1 MEIVITIYMLTKIKL
16 FLPFLIVL
24 AVSLLLFLTN
34 LGRNTLADW
43 DEAWYADASRYMFRN
58 QHYLTPV
65 WNNYYFFDKPPLQ
78 YWLTQP
84 FLHIFGETEIAY
96 RLPSALAAISLTL
109 LTFVWAKSIWGASTG
124 LAAAA
129 VLLSFPHFLDRGR
142 SGNFD
147 ALFILLTTLSLYF
160 YNKGKYFKSGIFLG
174 FSWLTKGVFSGFFP
188 VVVTGIYGIYD
199 LVKHKSFRF
208 LKLCI
213 LMVAGALIIY
223 SPWHLIESN
232 RFEELIQKSYFST
245 FDQGEFGD
253 RSWSSIVW
261 RFDLRYLVFLNT
273 FLRLWFPVMLI
284 AGFKGLLELNK
295 KILSGKP
302 DETKSFISDSLPIV
316 TFLLIF
322 LALSA
327 AKAKNDWYIMPAY
340 PFIALLTAGL
350 FHQIFKKKQ
359 LLMIFIVLVIS
370 VSNLYLNRR
379 QAFPP
384 NKHLPEKQVALM
396 VKDLTNPDEIILTAE
411 YEFPTLRYYSQ
422 REVRTS
428 APQQDYEGK
437 YWWVW
442 DSADIA
448 TALRRGQKIITVHRP
463 GTEWSI
469 DIWGYHRIKIGEIN
483 NRIISRIVYG
493 N

>member
-1 MEIVITIYMLTKIKL
+1 MLTKIRL

-24 AVSLLLFLTN
+24 AASSLLFLTN

-43 DEAWYADASRYMFRN
+43 DEAWYADASRFMFRH

-65 WNNYYFFDKPPLQ
+65 WNNNYFFDKPPLQ
-78 YWLTQP
+78 YWMTQP
-84 FLHIFGETEIAY
+84 FLYIFGEAEIAY
-96 RLPSALAAISLTL
+96 RLPSALAAIALTL
-109 LTFVWAKSIWGASTG
+109 IVFIWTKSKWGTSAG
-124 LAAAA
+124 LAATAI
-129 VLLSFPHFLDRGR
+129 LLSFPHFLDRGR

-147 ALFILLTTLSLYF
+147 SLFIFLTTFSLYL
-160 YNKGKYFKSGIFLG
+160 YDKGKYFRSGIFLG

-188 VVVTGIYGIYD
+188 VVVAGIFGIYD
-199 LVKHKSFRF
+199 LFKHKSFRF
-208 LKLCI
+208 FKLGA
-213 LMVAGALIIY
+213 LMLAGALIVY
-223 SPWHLIESN
+223 APWHLIESN
-232 RFEELIQKSYFST
+232 RFEELIQKSYFSA

-273 FLRLWFPVMLI
+273 FLRWWFPVMLI
-284 AGFKGLLELNK
+284 AGFMAILNLNK
-295 KILSGKP
+295 SLLSEKP
-302 DETKSFISDSLPIV
+302 ADTKKFSSRHLPIIS
-316 TFLLIF
+316 FLTVF

-327 AKAKNDWYIMPAY
+327 AKAKNDWYIMPLY
-340 PFIALLTAGL
+340 PFIAIMITGL
-350 FHQIFKKKQ
+350 FSKILRKN
-359 LLMIFIVLVIS
+359 LLVFTGILLATAL
-370 VSNLYLNRR
+370 NLWFHKN

-384 NKHLPEKQVALM
+384 NKHLPEKQVALK
-396 VKDLTNPDEIILTAE
+396 VKELTNPNEMILTAE
-411 YEFPTLRYYSQ
+411 YEFPVLRYYGE

-442 DSADIA
+442 DSADISL
-448 TALRRGQKIITVHRP
+448 ALRRGQKIVTVHRP

-469 DIWGYHRIKIGEIN
+469 DIWGYRREKIGETN
-483 NRIISRIVYG
+483 GRIISRIMPA

>member
-1 MEIVITIYMLTKIKL
+1 MLAKIRSAI
-16 FLPFLIVL
+16 PFILILV
-24 AVSLLLFLTN
+24 VSSLLFLTN

-43 DEAWYADASRYMFRN
+43 DEAWYADASRYMFRH

-84 FLHIFGETEIAY
+84 FLYIFGENEIAY
-96 RLPSALAAISLTL
+96 RLPSALSAIGLTVI
-109 LTFVWAKSIWGASTG
+109 TFVWAKSLWGTSAG
-124 LAAAA
+124 LAAAT

-160 YNKGKYFKSGIFLG
+160 YNKGKYYKSGIFLG
-174 FSWLTKGVFSGFFP
+174 FSWLTKGVFSGLFP
-188 VVVTGIYGIYD
+188 LVVAGLFGFYD
-199 LVKHKSFRF
+199 FLKHKSFRF
-208 LKLCI
+208 LKFSI
-213 LMVAGALIIY
+213 FMAAGALIIY
-223 SPWHLIESN
+223 APWHLIEAN
-232 RFEELIQKSYFST
+232 RFEELIQKSYFAT

-253 RSWSSIVW
+253 RSWSSIMW

-273 FLRLWFPVMLI
+273 FLRWWFPVMLI
-284 AGFKGLLELNK
+284 AGLIELLNLNK
-295 KILSGKP
+295 NLLSNKP
-302 DETKSFISDSLPIV
+302 AKTKSFISNSLPII
-316 TFLLIF
+316 TFLIIF

-327 AKAKNDWYIMPAY
+327 AKAKNDWYIMPLY
-340 PFIALLTAGL
+340 PFIAIMITGMFTKVFGKRFLVFIAILLIAAL
-350 FHQIFKKKQ
+350 NLWFHK
-359 LLMIFIVLVIS
+359 
-370 VSNLYLNRR
+370 N

-384 NKHLPEKQVALM
+384 NKHLPEKQVAQL
-396 VKDLTNPDEIILTAE
+396 VKSLTEPDEIILTAE

-448 TALRRGQKIITVHRP
+448 TALRRGQRIVTVHRP

-469 DIWGYHRIKIGEIN
+469 DIWDYHREKIGEIN
-483 NRIISRIVYG
+483 NRIISRIVSG

>member
-1 MEIVITIYMLTKIKL
+1 MINNILTKIKSS
-16 FLPFLIVL
+16 LPFLIVL
-24 AVSLLLFLTN
+24 VVSSLLFLTN
-34 LGRNTLADW
+34 LGKNTLADW
-43 DEAWYADASRYMFRN
+43 DEAWYADASRYMFNN

-84 FLHIFGETEIAY
+84 FLYIFGENEISY
-96 RLPSALAAISLTL
+96 RLPSALAAISLS
-109 LTFVWAKSIWGASTG
+109 LTTFIWAKSIWGTGTG
-124 LAAAA
+124 LAATAI
-129 VLLSFPHFLDRGR
+129 LLSFPHFLDRGR

-147 ALFILLTTLSLYF
+147 SLFILLTTFSLYF
-160 YNKGKYFKSGIFLG
+160 YNKGKYFRSGIFLG

-188 VVVTGIYGIYD
+188 LVVAGLFAIYD
-199 LVKHKSFRF
+199 LFKHKSLRF
-208 LKLCI
+208 LKFSF
-213 LMVAGALIIY
+213 LMLSGALIIY
-223 SPWHLIESN
+223 APWHLIESN
-232 RFEELIQKSYFST
+232 RFEELIQKSYFAT

-253 RSWSSIVW
+253 KSWSSIVW

-273 FLRLWFPVMLI
+273 FLRWWFPVMIL
-284 AGFKGLLELNK
+284 AGLSELLTLNK
-295 KILSGKP
+295 NLLSNKP
-302 DETKSFISDSLPIV
+302 VKTKSFVSESLPVI
-316 TFLLIF
+316 TFLVIF

-327 AKAKNDWYIMPAY
+327 AKEKNDWYIMPVY
-340 PFIALLTAGL
+340 PFAALLTAGL
-350 FHQIFKKKQ
+350 FQQIFKRKQ
-359 LLMIFIVLVIS
+359 LLMILIIFSIS
-370 VSNLYLNRR
+370 ISNLYLNRR

-384 NKHLPEKQVALM
+384 NKHLPEKQGALL
-396 VKDLTNPDEIILTAE
+396 VKDLTTSNEIILTAE

-448 TALRRGQKIITVHRP
+448 TALRRGQKIVTIHRP

-469 DIWGYHRIKIGEIN
+469 EIWGYHRVKIGEIN
-483 NRIISRIVYG
+483 NRIISRIAPG